1 MATTQYIGARYV
13 PKFYENSSHTAEWTQ
28 NTAYEPLTIVTRNG
42 NSYTSKK
49 AVPASIGAPEDNASY
64 WASTGIYNSQV
75 EEYREETAAVADALD
90 DLEEVVYS
98 KERHVAVICDSYGT
112 YNGAGAGYEVSY
124 NINDRLLSY
133 LGWSNSY
140 VHYSAQN
147 GSGFCNGGYLSQLN
161 AMSVDDDV
169 KPLVTDLYLIGGWND
184 ENGREGVSQ
193 AAFNTAAAAFKT
205 AAATKFPNARLHV
218 CFAAWTFDS
227 NRTNQDIRTTKGWYF
242 ALSKSGWII
251 QDNYQWILHN
261 SARMIGGNVHP
272 NQDGVDA
279 LADALAQ
286 IILKGQCHAQFSTVS
301 TTQTDEIGTKP
312 SNASIR
318 IEQVM
323 NDGLV
328 YMSMR
333 SVRGCYTLTTPQN
346 IVCDGNTTAIN
357 LFTYTG
363 SFVLKGYATN
373 LLTNVVVNVFDGTDN
388 YAVPAAL
395 YIVNQTVKV
404 CFGYLPAGSTYKTIA
419 SATKVSV
426 PDVGFTTKP
435 W

>member
-1 MATTQYIGARYV
+1 MAVSQYIGARYV
-13 PKFYENSSHTAEWTQ
+13 PKFYENSSSTAEWTA
-28 NTAYEPLTIVTRNG
+28 NTQYEPLTIVTRNG

-49 AVPASIGAPEDNASY
+49 SVPASVGAPEDNAAY

-90 DLEEVVYS
+90 DLEDVVYS
-98 KERHVAVICDSYGT
+98 QLRHVVVIADSYGT
-112 YNGAGAGYEVSY
+112 YNGAGAGFEISY
-124 NINDRLLSY
+124 NLNDRLLTY

-147 GSGFCNGGYLSQLN
+147 GAGFCNGAYLSQLN
-161 AMSVDDDV
+161 ALVVDDDV
-169 KPLVTDLYLIGGWND
+169 KPLVRDIYIVGGWND
-184 ENGREGVSQ
+184 ENGRTGVD
-193 AAFNTAAAAFKT
+193 AATFASAAAAFKT

-227 NRTNQDIRTTKGWYF
+227 NRTNQDIRTTKSWYF
-242 ALSKSGWII
+242 GLSKTGWVIEE
-251 QDNYQWILHN
+251 NYQWILHN
-261 SARMIGGNVHP
+261 STWMIGGNVHP
-272 NQDGVDA
+272 NQDGVNA

-301 TTQTDEIGTKP
+301 TTRSNEIGTMP

-318 IEQVM
+318 IEQTM

-328 YMSMR
+328 YFSMR

-346 IVCDGNTTAIN
+346 IVCDGNATAID
-357 LFTYTG
+357 LFTITG
-363 SFVLKGYATN
+363 NFILKGYATN
-373 LLTNVVVNVFDGTDN
+373 IITNVVINVFDGTDT

-395 YIVNQTVKV
+395 YIANQVVKV

-419 SATKVSV
+419 SATKISV
-426 PDVGFTTKP
+426 PDLGFTCKA